1 MNTIDLKKKLE
12 ELDKTE
18 AEFMKTMQ
26 ARKNAIADKR
36 KSLEESLKKQV
47 KKQENFAKYIVGGY
61 VFAHSVDD
69 YLKKELKDGHFTD
82 KEKKAICE
90 YLEIDVA
97 QFIQQ
102 PEQNEADENP
112 AEATDEPLEEPSEE
126 QDKEELF

>member
-61 VFAHSVDD
+61 VFAHSKD
-69 YLKKELKDGHFTD
+69 YLLKELKDGHFTD

-97 QFIQQ
+97 KFIQQ

-112 AEATDEPLEEPSEE
+112 AEATDEPSEEPSEE
-126 QDKEELF
+126 QDEEELF